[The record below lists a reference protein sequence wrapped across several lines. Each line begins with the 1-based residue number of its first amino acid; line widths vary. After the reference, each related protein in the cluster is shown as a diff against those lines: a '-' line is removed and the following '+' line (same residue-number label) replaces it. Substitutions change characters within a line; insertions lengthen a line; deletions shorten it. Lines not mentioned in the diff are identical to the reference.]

1 MTDNDD
7 AGEAHRIY
15 VLRRADKEEW
25 TAKAHADDEMALRC
39 ISAVRIF
46 MRDLSN
52 GEPIHCGCCEGLFS
66 SSDVPEAILVLIPV
80 KYDPDNVTVQAWA
93 MCKECSK
100 HDDRWLIDYGPK
112 RKGLAPTPPR
122 SGQTIH

>member
-1 MTDNDD
+1 MTQNDD

-15 VLRRADKEEW
+15 VLRRVDKEEW
-25 TAKAHADDEMALRC
+25 TAKVRADDEMALRC

-66 SSDVPEAILVLIPV
+66 SSDVPETVLVLIPV
-80 KYDPDNVTVQAWA
+80 KYDPGNVTVQAWG

-112 RKGLAPTPPR
+112 REGLAPTPPR

>member
-80 KYDPDNVTVQAWA
+80 KYDPDNVTV
-93 MCKECSK
+93 
-100 HDDRWLIDYGPK
+100 
-112 RKGLAPTPPR
+112 
-122 SGQTIH
+122 